1 MRKTPPTPSVPQP
14 GEGKRGEQG
23 YLGYLLR
30 QASVALRSRMER
42 ELSEEDVTPP
52 QFAVLT
58 MVGAYPG
65 LSNADLARLSLLT
78 PQTVSVIVSNLKR
91 SGRLASHPHAVH
103 GRIQQLEITKA
114 GQDILTRCRP
124 HIQRIEKRLAAGLSA
139 NDERVIRRWLVR
151 AAMDEPQG
159 ER

>member
-1 MRKTPPTPSVPQP
+1 MRKPPSTSPVPPP

-30 QASVALRSRMER
+30 QASVALRTRMEHDLA
-42 ELSEEDVTPP
+42 EQDVTPP
-52 QFAVLT
+52 QYAVLT
-58 MVGAYPG
+58 MVRAYPG

-91 SGRLASHPHAVH
+91 SGRLASRPHAVH

-114 GQDILTRCRP
+114 GRDLLARCRP
-124 HIQRIEKRLAAGLSA
+124 HVQRTEKRLAAGLSA
-139 NDERVIRRWLVR
+139 KEERAIRRWLVR
-151 AAMDEPQG
+151 VAMEERQG
-159 ER
+159 

>member
-1 MRKTPPTPSVPQP
+1 MRKPPSTSPVPPP

-30 QASVALRSRMER
+30 QASVAVRTRMEHD
-42 ELSEEDVTPP
+42 LSEQDVTPP
-52 QFAVLT
+52 QYAVLT
-58 MVGAYPG
+58 MVRAHPG

-91 SGRLASHPHAVH
+91 SGRLASRPHAVH

-114 GQDILTRCRP
+114 GRDLLARCRP
-124 HIQRIEKRLAAGLSA
+124 HVQRIEKQLAAGLSA
-139 NDERVIRRWLVR
+139 NEERAIRRWLVR
-151 AAMDEPQG
+151 VAMEEPQG
-159 ER
+159 

>member
-1 MRKTPPTPSVPQP
+1 VRNILSDPPVPQP

-30 QASVALRSRMER
+30 QASVAARTRMER
-42 ELSEEDVTPP
+42 GLSEEDVTPP

-58 MVGAYPG
+58 MVRAYPG

-78 PQTVSVIVSNLKR
+78 PQTVSVIVGNLKR
-91 SGRLASHPHAVH
+91 SGWLASYPHAVH

-114 GQDILTRCRP
+114 GRDLLARCRP
-124 HIQRIEKRLAAGLSA
+124 HIQRIEKRLTAGLSA
-139 NDERVIRRWLVR
+139 SDERIIRRWLVR
-151 AAMDEPQG
+151 VATDEQ
-159 ER
+159 E